1 MQKKSKVA
9 IIILNWN
16 GFDDTVECLNSLK
29 KLEYKNYKVVL
40 VDNGSANNEGIRLK
54 EMFPALHLIQ
64 NETNR
69 GFAGGNNDGINWAQ
83 DYDFEYIVN
92 LNNDC
97 IVDKNWLTNLVGGL
111 KASHADF
118 GSSRIMF
125 YPNTDI
131 ICTDEDILYPD
142 GSAISKNRYNKFNGT
157 NEIRKIFSACGAGS
171 IYLNKSLQNVKIKNK
186 QFFDELYFAYN
197 EDVDLGI
204 RLNCKS
210 YKGVSIANAVV
221 YHKHSKTAGKYSK
234 LKMFHS
240 EKNRMLN
247 EILNYPLYLI
257 ILGEVFFIFKI
268 FCIFV
273 HQIFNRKSKG
283 YKYLKNL
290 GAFEMLCLF
299 IKARFWIIFNFPLIL
314 QDRIERKSKGF
325 INKKIYKFFCWN
337 ISKVVS

>member
-1 MQKKSKVA
+1 MNLKIA

-16 GFDDTVECLNSLK
+16 GFSDTVECLNSLK
-29 KLEYKNYKVVL
+29 KLEYKNYKVLL

-54 EMFPALHLIQ
+54 EMFPIVHLIQ

-69 GFAGGNNDGINWAQ
+69 GFAGGNNDGINWALENG
-83 DYDFEYIVN
+83 FEYIVN

-97 IVDKNWLTNLVGGL
+97 IVEKNWLTNLIEGL
-111 KASHADF
+111 KISNADF

-125 YPNTDI
+125 YPKTNLICSDGDI
-131 ICTDEDILYPD
+131 IFPD
-142 GSAISKNRYNKFNGT
+142 GAAIPENRNKT
-157 NEIRKIFSACGAGS
+157 YTETAKIKAIFSACGAGS
-171 IYLNKSLQNVKIKNK
+171 IYSSECLKSMRIKNN
-186 QFFDELYFAYN
+186 QFFDELYFAYY

-204 RLNCKS
+204 RLNIKS
-210 YKGVSIANAVV
+210 YKGISVPEAVV
-221 YHKHSKTAGKYSK
+221 YHKHSATAGKYSS
-234 LKMFHS
+234 LKIFHS

-247 EILNYPLYLI
+247 EILNYPIYLI
-257 ILGEVFFIFKI
+257 FFGELFCALKI
-268 FCIFV
+268 FLLLV
-273 HQIFNRKSKG
+273 YPVFNKKSKG
-283 YKYLKNL
+283 HRYLKNL